1 MEIELKNLKTE
12 VSELKSTIKTTDK
25 KLDRIIYILDN
36 DLGTGQPG
44 LVSQVQD
51 IKRKQ
56 HTDIIRVESK
66 IDEFLYDYKKSE
78 AIKQAKAGVIGAI
91 AGGIVA
97 FFGFLLKT
105 FVLK

>member
-1 MEIELKNLKTE
+1 MNELENLKDEFVELKNDVKN
-12 VSELKSTIKTTDK
+12 TDK

-51 IKRKQ
+51 IKKKQ
-56 HTDIIRVESK
+56 HVDIIRVETK
-66 IDEFLYDYKKSE
+66 IDEFINEYKKTE
-78 AIKQAKAGVIGAI
+78 AVKQAKAGIIGAI

-97 FFGFLLKT
+97 FIAFIIKH
-105 FVLK
+105 VS

>member
-1 MEIELKNLKTE
+1 MTELENLKDEFVELKNDVKN
-12 VSELKSTIKTTDK
+12 TDK

-51 IKRKQ
+51 IKKKQ
-56 HTDIIRVESK
+56 HADIIRVETK
-66 IDEFLYDYKKSE
+66 IDEFINEYKKTE
-78 AIKQAKAGVIGAI
+78 AVKQAKAGIIGAI

-97 FFGFLLKT
+97 FIAFIIKH
-105 FVLK
+105 VS

>member
-1 MEIELKNLKTE
+1 MNELENLKDEFVELKNDVKN
-12 VSELKSTIKTTDK
+12 TDK

-51 IKRKQ
+51 IKKKQ
-56 HTDIIRVESK
+56 HADIIRVETK
-66 IDEFLYDYKKSE
+66 IDEFINEYKKTE
-78 AIKQAKAGVIGAI
+78 AVKQAKAGIIGAI

-97 FFGFLLKT
+97 FIAFIIKH
-105 FVLK
+105 VS

>member
-1 MEIELKNLKTE
+1 MTELENLKDEFVELKNE
-12 VSELKSTIKTTDK
+12 VKNTDK

-51 IKRKQ
+51 IKKKQ
-56 HTDIIRVESK
+56 HADIIRVETK
-66 IDEFLYDYKKSE
+66 IDEFINEYKKTE
-78 AIKQAKAGVIGAI
+78 AVKQAKAGIIGAI

-97 FFGFLLKT
+97 FIAFIIKH
-105 FVLK
+105 VS

>member
-1 MEIELKNLKTE
+1 MTELENLKDEFVELKNDVKN
-12 VSELKSTIKTTDK
+12 TDK

-51 IKRKQ
+51 IKKKQ
-56 HTDIIRVESK
+56 HVDIIRVETK
-66 IDEFLYDYKKSE
+66 IDEFINEYKKTE
-78 AIKQAKAGVIGAI
+78 AVKQAKAGIIGAI

-97 FFGFLLKT
+97 FIAFIIKH
-105 FVLK
+105 VS

>member
-1 MEIELKNLKTE
+1 MNELENLKDEFVELKNDVKN
-12 VSELKSTIKTTDK
+12 TDK

-51 IKRKQ
+51 IKKKQ
-56 HTDIIRVESK
+56 HADIIRVETK
-66 IDEFLYDYKKSE
+66 IDEFINEYKKTE
-78 AIKQAKAGVIGAI
+78 AVKQAKAGIIGAI

-97 FFGFLLKT
+97 FIGFIIKH
-105 FVLK
+105 VS